1 MNLRVMFVV
10 ACSILGISTART
22 ISTRSGCCDTIRLS
36 YPNQDL
42 GKVLGKYRKSATVS
56 QTYNHVDYQS
66 IELRD
71 DGEGNWIFGD
81 TLVES
86 ETKNAENADCPEDV
100 SLWRYR
106 SGSSWTTS
114 VFVEV
119 SCEEGQVLPGD
130 ASDTVTVDTSSGRV
144 KGSISDDKDYE
155 DGSGSGD
162 GSGDGDGSGSGDRSG
177 DVSGS
182 GDGSLSTV
190 DDAENFIDLRSAG
203 NL

>member
-56 QTYNHVDYQS
+56 QTYNHVDYHS

-81 TLVES
+81 NLVQS
-86 ETKNAENADCPEDV
+86 VSKNAACPEDV
-100 SLWRYR
+100 GLWRYR
-106 SGSSWTTS
+106 NGSSWIPS
-114 VFVEV
+114 DFVKV
-119 SCEEGQVLPGD
+119 RCEEGQVVPDPED
-130 ASDTVTVDTSSGRV
+130 ASDTVTEDTPSGRV
-144 KGSISDDKDYE
+144 KGSISDDEDYE

-162 GSGDGDGSGSGDRSG
+162 GSASGIG

-182 GDGSLSTV
+182 GDGSLSMV
-190 DDAENFIDLRSAG
+190 DDAENFINLRSAG

>member
-22 ISTRSGCCDTIRLS
+22 IPSKSGCCDTIQLS

-42 GKVLGKYRKSATVS
+42 GKVLGKYRKSSTGS
-56 QTYNHVDYQS
+56 KTYNHVDYQS

-81 TLVES
+81 NLVQS
-86 ETKNAENADCPEDV
+86 ETKNADCPEDV
-100 SLWRYR
+100 GLWSYR

-130 ASDTVTVDTSSGRV
+130 ASDTMTVDTCSGRV
-144 KGSISDDKDYE
+144 KDSLLDDKDYE

-162 GSGDGDGSGSGDRSG
+162 
-177 DVSGS
+177 VSGS
-182 GDGSLSTV
+182 GDGSLPTV
-190 DDAENFIDLRSAG
+190 DEAENFIDLRDEISG
-203 NL
+203 

>member
-10 ACSILGISTART
+10 ACSIVGISTART
-22 ISTRSGCCDTIRLS
+22 IPSKSGCCDTIQLS

-81 TLVES
+81 NLVQS
-86 ETKNAENADCPEDV
+86 ETKNTDCPEDV
-100 SLWRYR
+100 GLWSYR

-119 SCEEGQVLPGD
+119 SCEEG
-130 ASDTVTVDTSSGRV
+130 SGRV
-144 KGSISDDKDYE
+144 EGSISDDEDYE
-155 DGSGSGD
+155 
-162 GSGDGDGSGSGDRSG
+162 

-182 GDGSLSTV
+182 GDGSLPTV
-190 DDAENFIDLRSAG
+190 DEAENFIDLRDEISG
-203 NL
+203 